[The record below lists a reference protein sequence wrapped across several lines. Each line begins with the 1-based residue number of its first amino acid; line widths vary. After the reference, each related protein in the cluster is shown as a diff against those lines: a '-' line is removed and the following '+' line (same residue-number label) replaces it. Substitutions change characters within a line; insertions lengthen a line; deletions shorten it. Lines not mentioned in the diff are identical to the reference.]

1 MRYWIVVLSKDHA
14 LRGISGGF
22 IQACH
27 GKAVPLKRMK
37 AGDYLLCYCHKE
49 TFEGNTGYQKFL
61 GLGQIT
67 SGNVYQYQMSEEFH
81 PFRIDVNFILP
92 VPETSIHPLIQH
104 LSFIKD
110 KIHWGYQFRY
120 GHLEINE
127 ADFDLIVKN
136 FSSNL
141 SQQITHERALNRLF

>member
-1 MRYWIVVLSKDHA
+1 MRYWIVVLSRDHA
-14 LRGISGGF
+14 LRGVNGGF

-27 GKAVPLKRMK
+27 GKAAPLKRMK

-49 TFEGNTGYQKFL
+49 TFEGNTRYQKFL

-67 SGNVYQYQMSEEFH
+67 SGDVYQYRMNEEFQ
-81 PFRIDVNFILP
+81 PFRIDVTFVLP
-92 VPETSIHPLIQH
+92 VTETDIHPLIQR

-127 ADFDLIVKN
+127 SDFDLIVK
-136 FSSNL
+136 SMSPNL
-141 SQQITHERALNRLF
+141 LQQITEKRVLNRLF